1 MARRRHRAE
10 IARQRRYRLVV
21 PVAEAALRL
30 LPRVPAGWLV
40 FVGRVGWWL
49 ALPLERRRLRR
60 MERNLAVV
68 LGDRLPSRA
77 ARRLLA
83 RESLRHLHRSV
94 IDAALAVI
102 YEGERERLTS
112 FPIEGREHLD
122 KALASGRGVV
132 VVSAH
137 LGAFTLVPI
146 RLAALHPVSLL
157 ANRPDDDRMAAF
169 IDAARTRVGVGSVPA
184 RPSHAAARASLS
196 ALREGRILV
205 MLVDQFKAGGVPVEF
220 LGHPASAPRGP
231 ATLAL
236 RTGAALLPVF
246 ALRGASDE
254 LRLEIGPEIELV
266 RSDDPVADVAA
277 TTARV
282 CEAIET
288 RVRSVPEQWNWANL
302 RRRPRRGS
310 AKFEAHPGARAPDF
324 PPT

>member
-1 MARRRHRAE
+1 MARRRHRAGVV
-10 IARQRRYRLVV
+10 RHGRYRLVV
-21 PVAEAALRL
+21 PLAEAALRL
-30 LPRVPAGWLV
+30 LPRVPAGWLE

-60 MERNLAVV
+60 MERNLAVA
-68 LGDRLPSRA
+68 LGDRFPTRA
-77 ARRLLA
+77 ARRRLA
-83 RESLRHLHRSV
+83 RESLWHLHRSV
-94 IDAALAVI
+94 LDAALAVI
-102 YEGERERLTS
+102 YEEERERLTR

-132 VVSAH
+132 AVSAH

-146 RLAALHPVSLL
+146 RLAGLHPVSLL
-157 ANRPDDDRMAAF
+157 ANRPDDDRMAALL
-169 IDAARTRVGVGSVPA
+169 DRVRARVGVGSVPA

-205 MLVDQFKAGGVPVEF
+205 VLADEFKAGGVPVEF

-236 RTGAALLPVF
+236 RTGAALVPVF
-246 ALRGASDE
+246 ALRGANQE

-266 RSDDPVADVAA
+266 RSGDPVADVAA

-282 CEAIET
+282 CEVIEA
-288 RVRSVPEQWNWANL
+288 RVRGVPEQWSWANL
-302 RRRPRRGS
+302 RRLRRGS
-310 AKFEAHPGARAPDF
+310 AKFEARPGARTPGS